1 MSRFQKLL
9 VAFIIGGLLAP
20 YLIWCWAKI
29 ARYGLFAEPAIRA
42 GLRGD
47 SLYAVLT
54 PIDFATS
61 VVLFLPGAWL
71 LWKLGKDSAFAHIAF
86 ALIAFFVVSSALI
99 GLPVLTLGL
108 WPALSTVLSYVA
120 LPVAVMIVA
129 WLHRRAPNN
138 SFKPRSLRGRGVV
151 R

>member
-1 MSRFQKLL
+1 MSRFQKPLI
-9 VAFIIGGLLAP
+9 AFIIGGLLAP

-29 ARYGLFAEPAIRA
+29 AGYGLFAEPAIRA

-47 SLYAVLT
+47 ALYAILT

-61 VVLFLPGAWL
+61 IVLFLPGAWL
-71 LWKLGKDSAFAHIAF
+71 LWRLHKDSPVKHAAF
-86 ALIAFFVVSSALI
+86 ALIGFFMVSSALV

-108 WPALSTVLSYVA
+108 WPVLSIVLTYVA
-120 LPVAVMIVA
+120 LPVAVMLIA

-138 SFKPRSLRGRGVV
+138 SFKPTPLRGAA
-151 R
+151 